1 MYKGTYRIALRLEV
15 VGDHLLGH
23 QQHHGAVAAEHALGE
38 VDEEFGS
45 DHFYVLCVRAC
56 CGCADVSGT
65 IAKKTKDITLCAIF
79 LDWFSQASRKS

>member
-15 VGDHLLGH
+15 VGDHLLWH

-45 DHFYVLCVRAC
+45 DHFYERACVRVVVVQMC
-56 CGCADVSGT
+56 LERSPRRQ
-65 IAKKTKDITLCAIF
+65 KT
-79 LDWFSQASRKS
+79 